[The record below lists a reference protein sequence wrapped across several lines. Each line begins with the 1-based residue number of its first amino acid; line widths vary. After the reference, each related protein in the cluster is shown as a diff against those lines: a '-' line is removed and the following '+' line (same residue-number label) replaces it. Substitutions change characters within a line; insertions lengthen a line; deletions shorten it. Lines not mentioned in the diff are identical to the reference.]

1 MAESSVPTSL
11 SSADMTPDK
20 QSSLKLFGFSLTD
33 HLEEVSDK
41 SDDFGES
48 RKFECPFCHRVFG
61 SSQALG
67 GHQNAHKRE
76 RQKARQ
82 AQFHSRQRFIAA
94 ATPVLS
100 SHVVRSMAPRFP
112 RGFSTNGTAKF
123 LPQLAGDCPSCPQLL
138 PTTPPYPTRIFIG
151 KPLPFRTAAPGSTE
165 VSTKLPKA
173 EIGIDLHLKL
183 SHSGC

>member
-1 MAESSVPTSL
+1 MTS
-11 SSADMTPDK
+11 DK

-33 HLEEVSDK
+33 HQEEVLDK

-48 RKFECPFCHRVFG
+48 RKFVCPFCHR
-61 SSQALG
+61 
-67 GHQNAHKRE
+67 RE

-82 AQFHSRQRFIAA
+82 AQFHSCQRFIAA

-100 SHVVRSMAPRFP
+100 FHVVRSMAPRFP
-112 RGFSTNGTAKF
+112 RGFTTNGVAKF
-123 LPQLAGDCPSCPQLL
+123 LPQLAGYCPSCPQLL
-138 PTTPPYPTRIFIG
+138 PTNLPYPTRIFIG
-151 KPLPFRTAAPGSTE
+151 KPLHFRTAAALGSTE
-165 VSTKLPKA
+165 VPTKLPKA